1 MHCAFYPSTYK
12 KGEISNM
19 ICECHFLLNT
29 YLVLQNADHVAN
41 IVDGVAVNDD
51 DQQGLTMNMK

>member
-1 MHCAFYPSTYK
+1 
-12 KGEISNM
+12 M